1 MTIVTLNVATIKK
14 AGTVQQ
20 TVAKSYTVV
29 RRQRERETG
38 SGIGFWN
45 LKAHL
50 QCHNYSN
57 KVTFPNLSQTVLL
70 ARKHCSNTWTLDSH
84 SHPNH
89 HIMNGAF
96 KELWFS
102 IYLSVFSTVMVLL
115 SSMYKCGLLLGW
127 QDLPHLWSAS
137 SLGLHKR
144 VAVFSF
150 FSYGPLG
157 FVIILGTLGRFYIL
171 FSSFC
176 FSSLL
181 FSFSLTNL
189 KLTSFY

>member
-1 MTIVTLNVATIKK
+1 MTLNVATIKK
-14 AGTVQQ
+14 AGTVQR

-29 RRQRERETG
+29 RRQREREIG
-38 SGIGFWN
+38 SGIGFRN
-45 LKAHL
+45 LKAQL

-70 ARKHCSNTWTLDSH
+70 AREHCSNTWTLDSQ
-84 SHPNH
+84 SHPKH

-102 IYLSVFSTVMVLL
+102 IYPSVFSTVMVLL

-127 QDLPHLWSAS
+127 QDLSHLWSAS

-144 VAVFSF
+144 VAFF
-150 FSYGPLG
+150 FSYRRLG
-157 FVIILGTLGRFYIL
+157 FVIILGTLGRFHIL